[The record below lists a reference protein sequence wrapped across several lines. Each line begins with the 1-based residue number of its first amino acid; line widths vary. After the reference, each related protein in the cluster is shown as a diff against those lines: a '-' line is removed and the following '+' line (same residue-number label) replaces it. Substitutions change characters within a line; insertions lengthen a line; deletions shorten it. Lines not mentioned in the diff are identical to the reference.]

1 MENKTNYDINLD
13 TKIGF
18 LKLIDVP
25 QMVSEVKTDWFN
37 QTLCEVND
45 CVVRLGVFKEGEFHW
60 HKHDD
65 EDEFFFVLDGEFI
78 IEIEGEIIA
87 LQPQQGY
94 TIPKG
99 VMHRTRVQKPATILM
114 MEGKGVQP
122 TGD

>member
-1 MENKTNYDINLD
+1 MTEQDYNIKLD
-13 TKIGF
+13 EKYPPLT
-18 LKLIDVP
+18 
-25 QMVSEVKTDWFN
+25 MVDLPGLLETVDHPWFN
-37 QTLCEVND
+37 QTLNRVND
-45 CVVRLGVFKEGEFHW
+45 CVVRVGVFEKGEFHW
-60 HKHDD
+60 HKHDI
-65 EDEFFFVLDGEFI
+65 EDEFFFVLEGEFI
-78 IEIEGEIIA
+78 IEIEGETIA